1 MLSLLCLK
9 RAALLLAVIVP
20 APAASAA
27 EYRPYAPVPVHFDR
41 GFENDAEL
49 KALIERLRASIGE
62 QNLGVIAKELA
73 PGLVIAECSADA
85 LKPCPP
91 PPAPAK
97 PNAAKT
103 STAKKSALPPR
114 PFERLLAGL
123 CCKDIPVQHITKK
136 MREETALGIFGAALE
151 DETLGENP
159 DVPGSACLPAFPK
172 FDRELATK
180 ITDAADIEPGNLR
193 VAAQALS
200 LREKPS
206 ATAPPAGEI
215 AAGQLVPLVT
225 DLPESLPDGW
235 SAVALPQGRLG
246 YTRDG
251 GLNDLA
257 PAGICFA
264 RDESGAWKIAL
275 VALRR

>member
-1 MLSLLCLK
+1 MFFLR
-9 RAALLLAVIVP
+9 RAALLLAVVLP

-27 EYRPYAPVPVHFDR
+27 EYRRYAPVPVHFDR
-41 GFENDAEL
+41 GVESDAEL

-73 PGLVIAECSADA
+73 PGLVIAQCSADP

-97 PNAAKT
+97 PNAAKI
-103 STAKKSALPPR
+103 SPGKKPAAPPR
-114 PFERLLAGL
+114 PSERLLAGL
-123 CCKDIPVQHITKK
+123 CCKDVPIQHITKK

-151 DETLGENP
+151 EETLGANP
-159 DVPGSACLPAFPK
+159 DLPGAACLPAFPR
-172 FDRELATK
+172 FDRDAATK
-180 ITDAADIEPGNLR
+180 IVDATDIEPGNLR
-193 VAAQALS
+193 AVTLPLT
-200 LREKPS
+200 LREKPL
-206 ATAPPAGEI
+206 AAAPPAAEI
-215 AAGQLVPLVT
+215 VPGHLAPLVT
-225 DLPESLPDGW
+225 ELPESLPDGW
-235 SAVALPQGRLG
+235 SAIALPQGGLG
-246 YTRDG
+246 FTRDG

-264 RDESGAWKIAL
+264 RDESGVWKIAL